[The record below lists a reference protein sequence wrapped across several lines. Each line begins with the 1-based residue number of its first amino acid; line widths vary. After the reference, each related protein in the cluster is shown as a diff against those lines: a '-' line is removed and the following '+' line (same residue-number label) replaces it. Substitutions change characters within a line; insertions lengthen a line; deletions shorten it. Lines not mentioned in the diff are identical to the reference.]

1 MCRKENVMTK
11 IILNFPVRRTAP
23 LTRVWFKTGNPA
35 QPLVCKWTSRQ
46 QLDAEFVA
54 TGTDE
59 PASSRLGA

>member
-1 MCRKENVMTK
+1 MTK
-11 IILNFPVRRTAP
+11 TILAFPVRRAAP
-23 LTRVWFKTGNPA
+23 LSRLWIKTGNPA

-59 PASSRLGA
+59 PASSRLCA